1 MVEVKNALLQSLQ
14 QLVLQ
19 SRCTMCERFSLGL
32 LCPDCR
38 HQLETCQSAVPLTR
52 VDNRP
57 LFAWGCYQGP
67 LKQLLGRL
75 KYDQQAQIAHLLGQL
90 LGMAWLETQAHQ
102 RPSNVIPIP
111 LHEIRQQER
120 GYNQSALIAKSFCQV
135 TGLNLTLNGL
145 VRVRATA
152 AQFKLSPQDRLINV
166 AQAFQLGGG
175 LTKSQC
181 GKSIVLLDDIYT
193 TGATVHSAIEALSQ
207 AGFKVSGIAVV
218 AKA

>member
-1 MVEVKNALLQSLQ
+1 
-14 QLVLQ
+14 
-19 SRCTMCERFSLGL
+19 MCKRFSSGV

-38 HQLETCQSAVPLTR
+38 HKLETCQAAVSLTFA
-52 VDNRP
+52 DNRP
-57 LFAWGCYQGP
+57 LIAWGHYQGL

-90 LGMAWLETQAHQ
+90 LGIAWLENQSYNRQ
-102 RPSNVIPIP
+102 SIVIPIP
-111 LHEIRQQER
+111 LHEGRQQER

-145 VRVRATA
+145 VRVKATA
-152 AQFKLSPQDRLINV
+152 AQFNLSPQDRLINV
-166 AQAFQLGGG
+166 AQAFQLGSELAKRG
-175 LTKSQC
+175 C
-181 GKSIVLLDDIYT
+181 GKNIVLLDDIYT
-193 TGATVHSAIEALSQ
+193 TGATVHSAVEALNQ